1 MSRIMIPSKYN
12 SSMRV
17 LDAYKDVIDTLTK
30 LSEILKSIAPEEC
43 IYASN
48 LIYTNGGWYVYMQ
61 RTMVS
66 NKPIVMTV
74 SECEAIR
81 GEFLQGLEKL
91 IDECVVECSYC
102 DTKIYKR
109 YADEFCGGVTCS
121 KCMDIAKRVV
131 TTHKIETAYKKS
143 IEINS

>member
-1 MSRIMIPSKYN
+1 
-12 SSMRV
+12 MRV
-17 LDAYKDVIDTLTK
+17 LDAYKDGIDTLTK

-43 IYASN
+43 MYASN
-48 LIYTNGGWYVYMQ
+48 LIYTDGGWYVYMQ
-61 RTMVS
+61 RAMVS
-66 NKPIVMTV
+66 DKSVVMTV
-74 SECEAIR
+74 PECEAIR

-91 IDECVVECSYC
+91 IDEYVVTCSYC

-109 YADEFCGGVTCS
+109 YAGEFCGGVACTS
-121 KCMDIAKRVV
+121 CMDIARRVV

>member
-1 MSRIMIPSKYN
+1 MYI
-12 SSMRV
+12 
-17 LDAYKDVIDTLTK
+17 
-30 LSEILKSIAPEEC
+30 
-43 IYASN
+43 
-48 LIYTNGGWYVYMQ
+48 Q
-61 RTMVS
+61 RAMVS
-66 NKPIVMTV
+66 DKPIVMTV

-109 YADEFCGGVTCS
+109 YAGEFCGGVTCS